1 MPLNKDAVNMV
12 RHSIR
17 VVHVLSQQRAD
28 KTCLVCRANVLWL
41 FQPAVY
47 VNIVTSDKRG
57 TRQEQGLR
65 MRVLGA
71 IYLCP
76 SAASH
81 RIYSRLSCL
90 HTQNMFS
97 AGKAG
102 QDEESVSFERNIS
115 HVELHESSYLDT

>member
-12 RHSIR
+12 RHWIR

-81 RIYSRLSCL
+81 RIYSRLFFLFFVYTHKTCSL
-90 HTQNMFS
+90 LEKQVRMK
-97 AGKAG
+97 KA
-102 QDEESVSFERNIS
+102 
-115 HVELHESSYLDT
+115 